1 MAPEP
6 LLRVAV
12 PAPVRTLFDY
22 LPAGG
27 GAPPLPGVRLRVPF
41 GRAERCGVLVEVAS
55 GEGAG
60 RLLKRVGAVLDA
72 EPLLAAADLELL
84 GWAARYYQHPIG
96 EVVAAALPL
105 RLRQGRALM
114 PSRRDR
120 WRLTGAGREL
130 AHTLDRAPRQA
141 ALAALLARAP
151 EGLAVAELVEAGAA
165 NAAQALRALSARG
178 WVERVLG
185 ADDGG
190 KAPPAE
196 PGPALNAAQ
205 AAAAAA
211 VRARLDRFAAFLLD
225 GVTGSGKTE
234 VYLELVREV
243 VAGGRQALLLVP
255 EIGLTPQ
262 VLERFQRRAGARI
275 AVLHS
280 GLAEGERERAWLAAR
295 SGRADVLIGTRS
307 AVFTPLPRL
316 GLVVVDEEHDASYKQ
331 QEGFRY
337 SARDLAVVRAQRA
350 GCPVVLG
357 SATPSL
363 ETLRNAQ
370 LGRYEALALPQRAG
384 AAAAPQLGL
393 VDIRAAPLQ
402 AGLGPVSRRLVQETL
417 ERGEQAL
424 LFLNRRGYAPV
435 VMCHACGWVA
445 GCRRCDARLTLHAG
459 DGLLWCHHCGSQ
471 RPRDRQCPDCGSAD
485 LVDVG
490 LGTERLEEQIA
501 ALFKGYEVVRVD
513 RDSTRRKGALERSF
527 EGIRTGR
534 FPLLVGTQILAKGHH
549 FPNVTLVVVLDAD
562 QGLYGVD
569 FRAPERMAQLIEQVA
584 GRAGRADKPGR
595 VLIQTRHPDHPL
607 LQLLVH
613 GGYGGF
619 AAAALAEREAA
630 GLPPF
635 GHQVLWRAE
644 AARPEPPTAF
654 LAALAG
660 LIRAE
665 AGGAVEVWGPVPAP
679 MERRAGRHRAHLL
692 LQARE
697 RAPLHGRLE
706 YWVERAAGLPE
717 ASRVRWSVDVDPQ
730 DTL

>member
-1 MAPEP
+1 MGPEP
-6 LLRVAV
+6 LLRVAI
-12 PAPVRTLFDY
+12 PAPIRTLFDY
-22 LPAGG
+22 LPADGS
-27 GAPPLPGVRLRVPF
+27 APPRPGVRLRVPF
-41 GRAERCGVLVEVAS
+41 GRGERCGVLVEVAS
-55 GEGAG
+55 GAG
-60 RLLKRVGAVLDA
+60 VGRPLKRVVAALDA
-72 EPLLAAADLELL
+72 EPLLAPADLDLL

-96 EVVAAALPL
+96 EVIAAALPL
-105 RLRQGRALM
+105 RLRQGRPIL

-120 WRLTGAGREL
+120 WRLTAVGREQ
-130 AHTLDRAPRQA
+130 AHTLARAPRQA
-141 ALAALLARAP
+141 ALAALLAGTP
-151 EGLAVAELVEAGAA
+151 EGLAVADLAEAGQT
-165 NAAQALRALSARG
+165 NAGPALRALCARG
-178 WVERVLG
+178 WLERAPA
-185 ADDGG
+185 ADEAST
-190 KAPPAE
+190 APPVE
-196 PGPALNAAQ
+196 PGPPLNAAQ

-211 VRARLDRFAAFLLD
+211 VHAKLDRFAAFLLD

-234 VYLELVREV
+234 VYLELVRAV
-243 VAGGRQALLLVP
+243 VATGRQVLVLVP

-262 VLERFQRRAGARI
+262 VLDRFRRHAGARI

-280 GLAEGERERAWLAAR
+280 GLAEGDRERAWLAAR
-295 SGRADVLIGTRS
+295 SGRADVVVGTRS

-316 GLVVVDEEHDASYKQ
+316 GLVVVDEEHDASFKQ

-350 GCPVVLG
+350 GCPVMLG

-370 LGRYEALALPQRAG
+370 LGRYQALALPQRAG
-384 AAAAPQLGL
+384 AAVPPTLDL
-393 VDIRAAPLQ
+393 VDIRAARLQ
-402 AGLGPVSRRLVQETL
+402 AGLAPVSRRFVQETL
-417 ERGEQAL
+417 ERGEQVL
-424 LFLNRRGYAPV
+424 LFLNRRGYSPV

-445 GCRRCDARLTLHAG
+445 GCRRCDARLTLHAA

-471 RPRDRQCPDCGSAD
+471 RPRDRQCPDCGSAE

-501 ALFKGYEVVRVD
+501 ALFKGHEVVRVD

-527 EGIRTGR
+527 DGIRTGR
-534 FPLLVGTQILAKGHH
+534 FPLLVGTQMLAKGHH
-549 FPNVTLVVVLDAD
+549 FPKVTLVVVLDAD

-569 FRAPERMAQLIEQVA
+569 FRSPERMAQLIEQVA
-584 GRAGRADKPGR
+584 GRAGRSDRPGR

-613 GGYGGF
+613 RGYAGF
-619 AAAALAEREAA
+619 AAAALAERESA

-644 AARPEPPTAF
+644 AARPEPPSAF
-654 LAALAG
+654 LSTLAA

-665 AGGAVEVWGPVPAP
+665 AGADVEVWGPVPAP

-706 YWVERAAGLPE
+706 AWVERAAALPE
-717 ASRVRWSVDVDPQ
+717 APRVRWSVDVDPQ

>member
-1 MAPEP
+1 MPGEP

-22 LPAGG
+22 LPAAGG
-27 GAPPLPGVRLRVPF
+27 PVPRAGVRLRVPF
-41 GRAERCGVLVEVAS
+41 GRGERCGVLVEVTT
-55 GEGAG
+55 GGAATG
-60 RLLKRVGAVLDA
+60 RALKRIATVLDT
-72 EPLLAAADLELL
+72 EPLLTAADLDLL
-84 GWAARYYQHPIG
+84 SWAARYYQHPIG

-105 RLRQGRALM
+105 RLRQGRPPITA
-114 PSRRDR
+114 RRDR
-120 WRLTGAGREL
+120 WRLTDAGR
-130 AHTLDRAPRQA
+130 AGVATLERAPRQA
-141 ALAALLARAP
+141 ELVALLAAAP
-151 EGLAVAELVEAGAA
+151 DGLAATELSGSGAA
-165 NAAQALRALSARG
+165 ASQALRALFGKG
-178 WVERVLG
+178 WVERLPG
-185 ADDGG
+185 ADD
-190 KAPPAE
+190 ASRAVPAE

-205 AAAAAA
+205 AAAVAA
-211 VRARLDRFAAFLLD
+211 VRGRLDDFAVFLLD

-243 VAGGRQALLLVP
+243 VARGRQALVLVP

-262 VLERFQRRAGARI
+262 VLDRFRRRAGARI

-280 GLAEGERERAWLAAR
+280 GLAEGERERSWLAAR
-295 SGRADVLIGTRS
+295 AGSADVLIGTRS

-316 GLVVVDEEHDASYKQ
+316 GLVVVDEEHDGSFKQ

-337 SARDLAVVRAQRA
+337 SARDLALVRAQRA
-350 GCPVVLG
+350 GCPALLG
-357 SATPSL
+357 SATPAL
-363 ETLRNAQ
+363 ETLRNAR
-370 LGRYEALALPQRAG
+370 LGRYRVLSLPQRAG
-384 AAAAPQLGL
+384 PAAAPRLDL
-393 VDIRAAPLQ
+393 VDIRGVPVQ

-417 ERGEQAL
+417 ERGEQVL

-445 GCRRCDARLTLHAG
+445 GCRRCDARMTLHAG

-471 RPRDRQCPDCGSAD
+471 RPRDRQCPDCGSVD
-485 LVDVG
+485 LGDVG
-490 LGTERLEEQIA
+490 LGTERLEEAIA
-501 ALFKGYEVVRVD
+501 AQFPGYGVVRID
-513 RDSTRRKGALERSF
+513 RDSTRRKGALELSF
-527 EGIRTGR
+527 EGIRSGR
-534 FPLLVGTQILAKGHH
+534 FPLLVGTQMLAKGHH

-569 FRAPERMAQLIEQVA
+569 FRAPERMAQLIEQVG

-595 VLIQTRHPDHPL
+595 VLIQTHHPDHPL
-607 LQLLVH
+607 LQLLVQK
-613 GGYGGF
+613 GYAGF

-644 AARPEPPTAF
+644 AARAESPTAF
-654 LAALAG
+654 LAALGG

-665 AGGAVEVWGPVPAP
+665 APVGVEVWGPVPAP
-679 MERRAGRHRAHLL
+679 MERRAGRYRAHLL
-692 LQARE
+692 LQAPE
-697 RAPLHGRLE
+697 RGPLHSRLE
-706 YWVERAAGLPE
+706 GWVERAAALPD